1 MRTGHKCETY
11 VQSIRCSDSIISQ
24 LQKIR
29 GDNDSIKQIGAVFAK
44 LRPLNNLG
52 GNGEII
58 GAHQQKKTY
67 NLNCTS
73 LVAQRLKCL
82 PAMQETWVDPWVGKI
97 SWRRERL
104 PTPVFLGF
112 PGGSVGKEST
122 CNVGDLGRSLG
133 WEDPLGKGIATHS
146 SILAWRIPWTLQSMG
161 SQRVGH
167 D

>member
-82 PAMQETWVDPWVGKI
+82 PAMQETWVDPWVAKVP
-97 SWRRERL
+97 WRRKWQ
-104 PTPVFLGF
+104 PTPVFL
-112 PGGSVGKEST
+112 PGESHGRRSLVGYSPRGCKESESEVSDFT
-122 CNVGDLGRSLG
+122 F
-133 WEDPLGKGIATHS
+133 TF
-146 SILAWRIPWTLQSMG
+146 ILQ
-161 SQRVGH
+161 VH
-167 D
+167 